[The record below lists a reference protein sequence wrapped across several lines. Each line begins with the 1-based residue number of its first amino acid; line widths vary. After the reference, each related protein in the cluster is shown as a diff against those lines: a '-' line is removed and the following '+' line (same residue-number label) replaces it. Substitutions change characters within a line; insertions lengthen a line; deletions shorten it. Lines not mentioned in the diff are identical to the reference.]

1 MGEERLPHLHS
12 QVVRWVDEDIKII
25 SNKVQQNKQ
34 IFSLSYPAFLFYVT
48 VNNLAAVHPGLLRAR
63 EAF

>member
-12 QVVRWVDEDIKII
+12 QVVWRVDEDIKII

-34 IFSLSYPAFLFYVT
+34 IFPLSYPRFLFYVT
-48 VNNLAAVHPGLLRAR
+48 VNDLAAVHAGFLRAW